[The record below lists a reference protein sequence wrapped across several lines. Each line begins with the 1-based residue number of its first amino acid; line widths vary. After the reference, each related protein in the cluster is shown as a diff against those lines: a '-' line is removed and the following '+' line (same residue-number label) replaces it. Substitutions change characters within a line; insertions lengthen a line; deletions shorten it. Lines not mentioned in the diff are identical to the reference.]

1 MPTTGTFD
9 VAGRRIR
16 KALRKPATA
25 ADALTSPVRR
35 QRVRCFDASPVQ
47 FMALDAVEGGT
58 EQDEG
63 CANPRSDEVREAC
76 DLSEGADEARV
87 EEDDEPAWLR
97 EAAEALRALSQYED
111 DCQRVVCWWGRC
123 EAACLT
129 IQAAVR
135 DRMAERAERRA
146 MEAARE
152 AMERAERVRI
162 LLDQALRLRRR
173 KHDRVQA
180 ARGVLLDGLRR
191 WAASWRA
198 RRAARLVRP
207 SDWRLAGMLRRW
219 LSAWNASVALQVV
232 AQPPAE
238 PPGALTHVERSEAE
252 TQVAFYEP
260 RRSGGRQ
267 RKQAAL
273 RRQVEAEQRFF
284 RAARAARAQLA
295 ATIGGDD
302 WASELERRLEV
313 VRLEYAASI

>member
-1 MPTTGTFD
+1 M
-9 VAGRRIR
+9 
-16 KALRKPATA
+16 
-25 ADALTSPVRR
+25 
-35 QRVRCFDASPVQ
+35 C
-47 FMALDAVEGGT
+47 
-58 EQDEG
+58 
-63 CANPRSDEVREAC
+63 
-76 DLSEGADEARV
+76 
-87 EEDDEPAWLR
+87 EE
-97 EAAEALRALSQYED
+97 
-111 DCQRVVCWWGRC
+111 
-123 EAACLT
+123 
-129 IQAAVR
+129 
-135 DRMAERAERRA
+135 
-146 MEAARE
+146 
-152 AMERAERVRI
+152 
-162 LLDQALRLRRR
+162 
-173 KHDRVQA
+173 
-180 ARGVLLDGLRR
+180 
-191 WAASWRA
+191 
-198 RRAARLVRP
+198 VRP
-207 SDWRLAGMLRRW
+207 SDGHLAGMLRRW